1 MDITQLVDSQRQYFM
16 THDTKNIQM
25 RIKTIQNIK
34 QWITQNED
42 KIIIAL
48 KKDLNKHATESYM
61 AEIGLVLS
69 EINYQLKH
77 IKRWSKNKKVWTP
90 LAQFYGVS
98 YETYE
103 PYGVTLV
110 MSPWNYPFM

>member
-77 IKRWSKNKKVWTP
+77 IKDGRKIKK
-90 LAQFYGVS
+90 YGLPWLS
-98 YETYE
+98 FME
-103 PYGVTLV
+103 LV
-110 MSPWNYPFM
+110 MKLMNLMALHLL

>member
-69 EINYQLKH
+69 EINYK
-77 IKRWSKNKKVWTP
+77 IKK
-90 LAQFYGVS
+90 YGLPWLS
-98 YETYE
+98 FME
-103 PYGVTLV
+103 LV
-110 MSPWNYPFM
+110 MKLMNLMALHLL